1 MPANLQPGP
10 LIVDIAGTHITADEK
25 LFLAHPAIG
34 GVILFARNL
43 ESRKQ
48 AAELIAEIKSVR
60 NPSLLIAVDQE
71 GGRVQRFK
79 KEFFI
84 LPAAHNY
91 GRIYDDNPALSIKL
105 CRAAGCLMASELRG
119 VGVDFSFA
127 PVLDCADLESDA
139 IGDRGFHEQP
149 EIIATLAGAFID
161 GMNSAGMVAT
171 GKHFPGHGGVITDS
185 HFSLPVDNRELDQL
199 NQHDLIPYK
208 ILAEKLG
215 GVMTAHV
222 QFPRIDRE
230 LPTFSSFWLNHVLR
244 SEIGFTGVIFSDDLS
259 MEGALVA
266 GDAAQRVKN
275 ALTAGCDMALIC
287 NDPGSAERMA
297 DALGDAWQVDPIRL
311 SSMRAKP
318 AGSDISISA
327 LQEQLS
333 RMAVEV

>member
-10 LIVDIAGTHITADEK
+10 LIVDIAGTDITADEK
-25 LFLAHPAIG
+25 LLLTHPAIG

-48 AAELIAEIKSVR
+48 AAELITEIKSVR
-60 NPSLLIAVDQE
+60 NSSLLIAVDQE

-84 LPAAHNY
+84 LPAANKY
-91 GRIYDDNPALSIKL
+91 GEIYDENPALSIKL
-105 CRAAGCLMASELRG
+105 CRAAGCLMASELRS

-127 PVLDCADLESDA
+127 PVLDCANLESNA

-161 GMNSAGMVAT
+161 GMNNAGMVAT
-171 GKHFPGHGGVITDS
+171 GKHFPGHGGVTTDS
-185 HFSLPVDNRELDQL
+185 HFSLPVDNRQLQQL

-208 ILAEKLG
+208 ILAKKLG
-215 GVMTAHV
+215 GIMTAHV
-222 QFPRIDRE
+222 HFPMINDT
-230 LPTFSSFWLNHVLR
+230 LPTFSSFWLNQVLR
-244 SEIGFTGVIFSDDLS
+244 KEIGFTGMIFSDDLS

-266 GDAAQRVKN
+266 GDATQRVKH

-287 NDPGSAERMA
+287 NEPGSAERMA
-297 DALGDAWQVDPIRL
+297 DALGNTWKVDPERL
-311 SSMRAKP
+311 LSMRAKP
-318 AGSDISISA
+318 ASNDISVAA

-333 RMAVEV
+333 RMTTAA